1 MNLEAVG
8 RVDREKIQINSNKT
22 ERRRENKIPG
32 KILFY
37 TALVIITTIFFYPIY
52 LILIS
57 SLKTPIE
64 IFGSPFSFP
73 SKLEFGNYIRAWQKI
88 NFSTVFLNSFVMTVS
103 SIAALIVFGSMAAYA
118 CARNN
123 SRLTNTVFLIFISC
137 IIVPFY
143 TAMIPLVKFMS
154 SIKMTNSYFG
164 VIAVYI
170 AINMSFTVFLYTGF
184 IRNIS
189 IELEEAAI
197 VDGCTR
203 LSIFW
208 RIIFPLLTP
217 ITATVAILNSLNI
230 WNDFLIPLLLIS
242 SPAKRNIPNA
252 LFAFQGQYNNKWDLA
267 FASLILSIMPII
279 IFYLA
284 LQKSIIKGIT
294 QGSIKG

>member
-1 MNLEAVG
+1 MYEAADIDGVG
-8 RVDREKIQINSNKT
+8 R
-22 ERRRENKIPG
+22 
-32 KILFY
+32 
-37 TALVIITTIFFYPIY
+37 
-52 LILIS
+52 
-57 SLKTPIE
+57 
-64 IFGSPFSFP
+64 
-73 SKLEFGNYIRAWQKI
+73 WQKFKYITFPLLAPAVTI
-88 NFSTVFLNSFVMTVS
+88 NIL
-103 SIAALIVFGSMAAYA
+103 
-118 CARNN
+118 
-123 SRLTNTVFLIFISC
+123 LTNTVFLIFISC

-170 AINMSFTVFLYTGF
+170 AINMSFTVFLYMGF